1 MKQLAV
7 YSLLVAMF
15 LLAGCPVL
23 TKSSIDEGSYDV
35 PKWLP
40 GKWHEVKDGHKKNE
54 GYLLKKADKT
64 GNLTCYDI
72 DSAGRVDNQSARRI
86 ILSIVGNK
94 IFLSA
99 FSPADGNNE
108 EGYYL
113 FEFRKISVKEV
124 ELGGIKEHYL
134 DYDATSKDIIDY
146 LDANKDNK
154 EIYSDED
161 KTIYK
166 KE

>member
-1 MKQLAV
+1 MKQLAI
-7 YSLLVAMF
+7 YSLLIAMF
-15 LLAGCPVL
+15 FLAGCPVL
-23 TKSSIDEGSYDV
+23 TKNSIDEGSYEV

-54 GYLLKKADKT
+54 GYFLKKADKT

-86 ILSIVGNK
+86 ILSTVGNK

-113 FEFRKISVKEV
+113 FEFRKISEKEF
-124 ELGGIKEHYL
+124 ELFGIKEHSI
-134 DYDATSKDIIDY
+134 DYDATSKDILAY
-146 LDANKDNK
+146 LDANKNNK
-154 EIYSDED
+154 DVYSVDD
-161 KTIYK
+161 DTIYK